1 MQLYG
6 GMLMEQT
13 KRGRGKGSKPAM
25 PLVNLRLT
33 EEVLAFYKR
42 WPNYSKIMRTVLTN
56 YAESQKS

>member
-6 GMLMEQT
+6 VKLMEQT

-33 EEVLAFYKR
+33 EEVIAFYKQ
-42 WPNYSKIMRTVLTN
+42 WPNYSKMMRTVLTN
-56 YAESQKS
+56 YAESQKD